1 MERAKEKSQTI
12 HELALEG
19 DFEVTSIVRNV
30 GRTINC
36 SYPETQYCGSRIQDP
51 VRF

>member
-19 DFEVTSIVRNV
+19 DFEVTSLVRNV
-30 GRTINC
+30 GTTINH
-36 SYPETQYCGSRIQDP
+36 SHPYTQYCGSRIQDP
-51 VRF
+51 VLF